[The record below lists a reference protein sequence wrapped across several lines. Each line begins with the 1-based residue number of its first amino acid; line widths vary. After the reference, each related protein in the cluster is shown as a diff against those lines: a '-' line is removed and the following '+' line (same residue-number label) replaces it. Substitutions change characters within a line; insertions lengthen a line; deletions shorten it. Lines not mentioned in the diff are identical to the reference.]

1 MKSFEKLLNF
11 LIVLAVM
18 GIGGSYFY
26 FKNRKQDA
34 EISKDKI
41 AHEVEVDKVVNKY
54 MQQTARDKSLDQ
66 VKLDRAAFEAN
77 KKIMAERDAAK
88 EQEEKKSAAV
98 PQQIPT
104 DEQMQAQA
112 EKMGD
117 NPNARTSQSHPNK
130 SGELDIKNMSAQ
142 EKAEYKK
149 QFIENAKNGGYD
161 IELNDDM
168 EITKA
173 TAIRKPSQQDDS
185 VKASP
190 SN

>member
-18 GIGGSYFY
+18 GIGGSFFY
-26 FKNRKQDA
+26 FKNKKQGA
-34 EISKDKI
+34 EAVKDKI

-54 MQQTARDKSLDQ
+54 MQQTSREQSLDQ
-66 VKLDRAAFEAN
+66 VKLDRAAFEAS
-77 KKIMAERDAAK
+77 KRIMAEREAAK
-88 EQEEKKSAAV
+88 EQDEKKLAAV

-112 EKMGD
+112 EKMGN
-117 NPNARTSQSHPNK
+117 NPNARTSQLHPN
-130 SGELDIKNMSAQ
+130 SAGELDIKKMTPQ
-142 EKAEYKK
+142 GKAEYKK
-149 QFIENAKNGGYD
+149 QFVENAKNGGYD

-173 TAIRKPSQQDDS
+173 TPIRKPSQQDDS
-185 VKASP
+185 VKGSP